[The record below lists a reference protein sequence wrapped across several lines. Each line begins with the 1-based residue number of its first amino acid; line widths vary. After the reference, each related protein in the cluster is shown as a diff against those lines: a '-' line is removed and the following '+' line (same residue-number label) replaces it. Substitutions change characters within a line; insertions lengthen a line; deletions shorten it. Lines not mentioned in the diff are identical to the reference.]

1 MIMSISSL
9 LFSSIILSTVGVF
22 SGAWGRYL
30 IGLMSPGALSG
41 DVVTFSEDISDD
53 AVLLISK
60 LLVHVWLISDAI

>member
-1 MIMSISSL
+1 MSISSL
-9 LFSSIILSTVGVF
+9 LFSSIISTVGVF

-30 IGLMSPGALSG
+30 IRLKNYGAVSG

-60 LLVHVWLISDAI
+60 LLVHLWLISDAI